1 MWVEHRCNMGRTLVE
16 FTNVE
21 HVWNISNGATNMI
34 IQLKLL
40 PIKAMANMANTVAI
54 KYVYGPRAKVL
65 A

>member
-1 MWVEHRCNMGRTLVE
+1 MGRTLVE